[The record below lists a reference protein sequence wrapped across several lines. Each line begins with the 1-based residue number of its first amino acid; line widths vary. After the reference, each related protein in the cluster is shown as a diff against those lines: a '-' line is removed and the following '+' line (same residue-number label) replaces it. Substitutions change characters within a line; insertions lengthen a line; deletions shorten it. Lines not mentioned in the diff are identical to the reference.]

1 MGGGGGPGGEATTV
15 GTTMRYFLTGASL
28 GSFAAGFPAD
38 ATVYADAYPH
48 LNEAH
53 LLAER
58 QQRLDRDAF
67 EVGLE
72 SLLDGLESRYRLLA
86 GGG

>member
-1 MGGGGGPGGEATTV
+1 MPCGYSGS
-15 GTTMRYFLTGASL
+15 SL

-38 ATVYADAYPH
+38 AEVYAEEYPH

-58 QQRLDRDAF
+58 QQRIDQHAF
-67 EVGLE
+67 DVGLE
-72 SLLDGLESRYRLLA
+72 SLLDGLEGRYRLPA
-86 GGG
+86 RTR